1 MKELARAAPPQVF
14 ERDVP
19 IFIEL
24 YKQGRLPIDR
34 LKSGTLPLADIN
46 KGFDRLADVAAVR
59 QIVTQHSSVM
69 LIRRLHMISSEMG
82 SNVIAPRPP
91 PPRS

>member
-1 MKELARAAPPQVF
+1 MGCCVP

-46 KGFDRLADVAAVR
+46 TASTASPTSPPCGR
-59 QIVTQHSSVM
+59 SWCS
-69 LIRRLHMISSEMG
+69 IR
-82 SNVIAPRPP
+82 
-91 PPRS
+91 